1 MKKMFTKSLCM
12 YMLIAFLVIIAAVF
26 VWQTFTNKRSN
37 LAESQEKL
45 ATVKEKIAANDAE
58 IERLTNNLGENNL
71 AKTRA
76 FADMLAVDQ
85 SLLENPSKLQEICDR
100 LMVNELHV
108 IDEKGI
114 ITHSTIEAY
123 IGFDMNSGEQSAAFM
138 VIVDDP
144 SIEIVQEPQKNAAEG
159 TVIQYIGVARSD
171 AKGLVQVGIRPE
183 VLEETLANTEID
195 VVLRDI
201 DFGEK
206 GYVYAIDKENGTILA
221 HPNEELIGTPA
232 KDAGFP
238 ESVADGNGKIKLD
251 GVSGYYVAETYDNIL
266 IGTFM
271 PAGEYYESRTSQMLV
286 VALSMFI
293 IFMALIVLINR
304 MVDRKIVSGIDQI
317 SDSMK
322 KISEGDFTV
331 VVREDG
337 NPEFVQLSDS
347 INKMVSGICQ
357 RIHENEELVMK
368 QQADMQANLV
378 LMEKIKS
385 VCLDLD
391 GVSHNTLKSST
402 DIYQG
407 TEEQKQAV
415 SGLKQVM
422 DELVDD
428 LNASADETVKVT
440 STTENAVNTILQ
452 MQTQMENLSESIEN
466 ISEISMKIEK
476 IIDEIDSIASQTNL
490 LALNAS
496 IEAARA
502 GEMGKGFAVVAVEV
516 GDLAAR
522 CAQAA
527 KETNELITGSIQA
540 VDGGKT
546 ITRHAVESFD
556 SAVAAIQKAN
566 VDVEEIAKM
575 VRKNVSVVSKTVM
588 EIAKISGVVDANVE
602 ISQSSRQISNDMAE
616 ITGQLMELVQGGE
629 I

>member
-1 MKKMFTKSLCM
+1 MKKMFTKSLCT
-12 YMLIAFLVIIAAVF
+12 YMLVAFVITIGAIF
-26 VWQTFTNKRSN
+26 ILQTFANRSAN
-37 LAESQEKL
+37 MSESKEKL
-45 ATVKEKIAANDAE
+45 ATVKEKIAGNNEE

-76 FADMLAVDQ
+76 FADMLAADQ
-85 SLLENPSKLQEICDR
+85 TLLEQPSKLNDICER

-114 ITHSTIEAY
+114 ITHSTVDAY

-159 TVIQYIGVARSD
+159 TVIQYIGVTRKD

-206 GYVYAIDKENGTILA
+206 GYVYAIDQESGNILA
-221 HPNEELIGTPA
+221 HPNAELIGTPA

-238 ESVADGNGKIKLD
+238 ESISEGSGKIKVD
-251 GVSGYYVAETYDNIL
+251 GTSGYYVAEVYENML

-271 PAGEYYESRTSQMLV
+271 PAGEYYESRTSQTIV
-286 VALSMFI
+286 VALSIFV
-293 IFMALIVLINR
+293 IFMALIILINR
-304 MVDRKIVSGIDQI
+304 TVDMKIVNGINHI

-322 KISEGDFTV
+322 KIAEGDFSV
-331 VVREDG
+331 VVEEAG
-337 NPEFVQLSDS
+337 NPEFIQLSDS

-357 RIHENEELVMK
+357 SIQENEELVQK
-368 QQADMQANLV
+368 QQEDMQNNLM
-378 LMEKIKS
+378 LMEKVKTA
-385 VCLDLD
+385 CMNLDT
-391 GVSHNTLKSST
+391 VSQNTLESAD
-402 DIYQG
+402 DIYNG

-415 SGLKQVM
+415 IGLKQVM
-422 DELVDD
+422 GELVED

-440 STTENAVNTILQ
+440 STTENAVQTILQ
-452 MQTQMENLSESIEN
+452 MQAQMEMLSQSINN

-476 IIDEIDSIASQTNL
+476 IIGEIDSIASQTNL

-516 GDLAAR
+516 GELAAR
-522 CAQAA
+522 SAQAA
-527 KETNELITGSIQA
+527 RETNELITSSIQA
-540 VDGGKT
+540 VDDGKN
-546 ITRHAVESFD
+546 ITKHAVESFD
-556 SAVAAIQKAN
+556 VAVKAIEKAN
-566 VDVEEIAKM
+566 VDVEEIAEM
-575 VRKNVSVVSKTVM
+575 VRKNVSVVSKTVQ
-588 EIAKISGVVDANVE
+588 EISKIANVVDANVE
-602 ISQSSRQISNDMAE
+602 ISQSSKQISTDMAD
-616 ITGQLMELVQGGE
+616 ITGQLMELVQGE
-629 I
+629 E